1 MIDDEKKVKFECG
14 REEES
19 ENFVTEDCLIRKVP
33 YGLGSCGG
41 DCGADMTGWRIGAEW
56 PQKWEFKKRH
66 ELILL
71 LVELSQQ

>member
-14 REEES
+14 REEEN
-19 ENFVTEDCLIRKVP
+19 ENFVTEDCLIRKVH

-41 DCGADMTGWRIGAEW
+41 DCGADIAGARIGTEW
-56 PQKWEFKKRH
+56 RRKWKFKNKH
-66 ELILL
+66 KLIVS